1 MKAPAGRVLASLK
14 RHRSAGLLLAA
25 LGFGAVA
32 MYGARG
38 YIAGQIAIERER
50 LQPRRDE
57 IEVVVA
63 KRELRRGDLVS
74 PDTMAVRRVPREFVP
89 GTVVSPDRFDGYV
102 GARLN
107 GPLRGGEPLLH
118 TSMDGVDAAS
128 FSAKVRQ
135 GIRALTIGVDEIN
148 SMSGMMQPGDRIDLH
163 FSARPPLRPG
173 APPPTE
179 LTVPL
184 LQDVLVLATGRQVRP
199 SPDDGPGGRGYTSIT
214 VEVTP
219 AQAQRL
225 IVAQRSGRLTALL
238 RNRDDR
244 APVSQQPLD
253 VNALLDL
260 PVARAAAGRSGPE
273 IIIGGR
279 GPLQVAA
286 AAPPPALGLAGH
298 LLSGVA
304 AAAQNAPTPVAGAPV
319 AMPSAAS
326 PAVPPAPG
334 LPPAPA
340 APAATVGSAQPK
352 PAVPALPAGAI
363 DQR

>member
-1 MKAPAGRVLASLK
+1 MKAAAATVQGWLR
-14 RHRSAGLLLAA
+14 RYRSAGLLLAA
-25 LGFGAVA
+25 LGFGALA

-38 YIAGQIAIERER
+38 YIAGQLAIERER

-57 IEVVVA
+57 LEVVVA
-63 KRELRRGDLVS
+63 KRELRRGDPVS
-74 PDTMAVRRVPREFVP
+74 PDTMAVRRIPREFVP
-89 GTVVSPDRFDGYV
+89 GTAVLPDRFDGYV

-107 GPLRGGEPLLH
+107 ASLRGGEPLLH

-135 GIRALTIGVDEIN
+135 GIRALTIGVDEVN

-199 SPDDGPGGRGYTSIT
+199 GLDDGPGGRGYTSIT

-244 APVSQQPLD
+244 LPVPQQPLD

-260 PVARAAAGRSGPE
+260 PVPRAAAGRSGPE

-286 AAPPPALGLAGH
+286 SAPPLGLAGH
-298 LLSGVA
+298 FLAGPLGGLA
-304 AAAQNAPTPVAGAPV
+304 AAAQNAPAPAAIGVAPGAAGVGQFSAQGVQSAP
-319 AMPSAAS
+319 APSGAAIPPRQAVSAS
-326 PAVPPAPG
+326 PANPVE
-334 LPPAPA
+334 
-340 APAATVGSAQPK
+340 
-352 PAVPALPAGAI
+352 
-363 DQR
+363 RR